1 MEICTPHFE
10 TVTNAIRIRAL
21 WDLQLHDQAEKN
33 ALIRWVNGE
42 QQPGEPTNLFDS
54 LIAMQAILF
63 QNALDV
69 VGMSLMASDKCPLCE
84 IAARASEAD
93 VNLLVNMA
101 GDQVLKAAIENG
113 LVKVTMQ

>member
-1 MEICTPHFE
+1 MEICAPHFE

-21 WDLQLHDQAEKN
+21 WDLQLHAPEEKN
-33 ALIRWVNGE
+33 ALIRWINGE
-42 QQPGEPTNLFDS
+42 QRPGDPTDLFDS

-84 IAARASEAD
+84 VAVRTSEGD
-93 VNLLVNMA
+93 VGVLVNAA